1 MSSLPSREEQPDRDE
16 RPDEARGLILRQMPA
31 GRACGLEQHTL
42 LIVLHA
48 DDADIAAAAAPGLHQ
63 ITVFRGEPGLDD
75 VVDLAGH
82 TGKTLRQAAP
92 LKLCNAAAIGQA
104 VHNEGCDRI

>member
-1 MSSLPSREEQPDRDE
+1 MISASILSCDHAWFGRD
-16 RPDEARGLILRQMPA
+16 AA
-31 GRACGLEQHTL
+31 S
-42 LIVLHA
+42 
-48 DDADIAAAAAPGLHQ
+48 AAAAPGLHQ